1 MSTEVWIC
9 LLAATIIVTATMAF
23 LTKLNN
29 GLMDFSSLTQI
40 LSSLLG
46 QGSGEIPRYIQTFY
60 IFFNSCPAD
69 AFRLKS
75 SLFLGGPF

>member
-9 LLAATIIVTATMAF
+9 LLVATILVTATMAF

-29 GLMDFSSLTQI
+29 GLDNYSSLTQI

-46 QGSGEIPRYIQTFY
+46 QGSGEIPR
-60 IFFNSCPAD
+60 
-69 AFRLKS
+69 
-75 SLFLGGPF
+75 